1 MTLDRKLRTCFIT
14 FMLLASTLSVLIIL
28 PETAKA
34 EATGE
39 TVLYFHDVNMDMG
52 KLVDEKQPTAENYTV
67 WPPNIL
73 PLKSLDEEAFLEWF
87 TLWTMK
93 GIFDGLEDTN
103 DMLGFEEMDGLFGS
117 FEELMEMSV
126 GSPLGIFGMYEYTG
140 EETLQINGDVKFNLF
155 VMSEFFSKLD
165 AFKDSIQVSISSI
178 SPKTGFP
185 SAIKN
190 KTVDVDPKW
199 FKDDIQNMDV
209 VLEDVDHTLK
219 PGDTLVFSVKIIPGD
234 KPIGNF
240 LDKNID
246 DESLIENLEDIRE
259 KLSNE
264 SSIEYQHLMSLL
276 ETIYEKRIEDKIG
289 SNFSDFKSSVVDI
302 IDTALELT
310 NGTNITSTV
319 VDVVNALRSSS
330 IVYDSPTYDS
340 SVTLPVVFGDNENY
354 KTYYLHESNVMD
366 EDKPAGDTSS
376 TADIKSP
383 QKWSA
388 PDLSRSKVLTDASA
402 KLFIGHRDI
411 LRLLNMGKA
420 NVVATL
426 MYGDSEIASCEK
438 ELDKNSYLFNSL
450 KSPEPIIFDFDFSD
464 EEITYDSHLSLE
476 VSVGNNSKKVNL
488 FDKIR
493 RDYRLFYDSTE
504 CNSYL
509 SVIFEDTDHIQA
521 DFSADPADGKTV
533 LGKSVVYTVDVTS
546 DYSDDIEI
554 TIDDFSED
562 EQQKWDVSISDET
575 FSISAG
581 ETKTI
586 KITLESTATE
596 YDEGDYT
603 DEDTLDVSFIVGGKT
618 GRALFDASAK
628 ISMDAVEYDVIL
640 SAPQGM
646 NIQHGEN
653 DTYIFYIKNINT
665 GFVPDNYNVTAKSE
679 HNFSIEVDYSDPN
692 YVNFDEKV
700 SFSVAVHVPRYTG
713 IESDLLTVTVVSKYG
728 EEFVITVNT
737 TIGSP
742 NVFEKI
748 YQFFEETANAMGLDG
763 VLGDFAPY
771 FLMLMLFT
779 ILFFLVIIIIVVLKK
794 KSVKLVCPDNV
805 KQIGP
810 DDEAAYEIKIVNPTG
825 YVQNY
830 ELKTEEVNPSA
841 GWDASIDKVSLL
853 VEPKSEQVVILTVKP
868 TDFVKPDDLAE
879 VKVIAVIP
887 EKQKSSEISTI
898 TTLID
903 GKPSLKVVGV
913 LHWPKKFKEG
923 EIVKTS
929 FKLENNGTA
938 SANNVTVVLY
948 VNCGEK
954 NKVEGITIPRGGY
967 ADVEIPWVAVK
978 GKNEV
983 HIEVV

>member
-330 IVYDSPTYDS
+330 IVYDSPT
-340 SVTLPVVFGDNENY
+340 
-354 KTYYLHESNVMD
+354 
-366 EDKPAGDTSS
+366 
-376 TADIKSP
+376 
-383 QKWSA
+383 
-388 PDLSRSKVLTDASA
+388 
-402 KLFIGHRDI
+402 
-411 LRLLNMGKA
+411 
-420 NVVATL
+420 
-426 MYGDSEIASCEK
+426 
-438 ELDKNSYLFNSL
+438 
-450 KSPEPIIFDFDFSD
+450 
-464 EEITYDSHLSLE
+464 
-476 VSVGNNSKKVNL
+476 
-488 FDKIR
+488 
-493 RDYRLFYDSTE
+493 
-504 CNSYL
+504 
-509 SVIFEDTDHIQA
+509 
-521 DFSADPADGKTV
+521 
-533 LGKSVVYTVDVTS
+533 
-546 DYSDDIEI
+546 
-554 TIDDFSED
+554 
-562 EQQKWDVSISDET
+562 
-575 FSISAG
+575 
-581 ETKTI
+581 
-586 KITLESTATE
+586 
-596 YDEGDYT
+596 
-603 DEDTLDVSFIVGGKT
+603 
-618 GRALFDASAK
+618 
-628 ISMDAVEYDVIL
+628 
-640 SAPQGM
+640 
-646 NIQHGEN
+646 
-653 DTYIFYIKNINT
+653 
-665 GFVPDNYNVTAKSE
+665 
-679 HNFSIEVDYSDPN
+679 
-692 YVNFDEKV
+692 
-700 SFSVAVHVPRYTG
+700 
-713 IESDLLTVTVVSKYG
+713 
-728 EEFVITVNT
+728 
-737 TIGSP
+737 
-742 NVFEKI
+742 
-748 YQFFEETANAMGLDG
+748 
-763 VLGDFAPY
+763 
-771 FLMLMLFT
+771 
-779 ILFFLVIIIIVVLKK
+779 
-794 KSVKLVCPDNV
+794 
-805 KQIGP
+805 
-810 DDEAAYEIKIVNPTG
+810 
-825 YVQNY
+825 
-830 ELKTEEVNPSA
+830 
-841 GWDASIDKVSLL
+841 
-853 VEPKSEQVVILTVKP
+853 
-868 TDFVKPDDLAE
+868 
-879 VKVIAVIP
+879 
-887 EKQKSSEISTI
+887 
-898 TTLID
+898 
-903 GKPSLKVVGV
+903 
-913 LHWPKKFKEG
+913 
-923 EIVKTS
+923 
-929 FKLENNGTA
+929 
-938 SANNVTVVLY
+938 
-948 VNCGEK
+948 
-954 NKVEGITIPRGGY
+954 
-967 ADVEIPWVAVK
+967 
-978 GKNEV
+978 
-983 HIEVV
+983 